1 MNAELESLLALQQE
15 DEEIR
20 ALERRRHALEPR
32 LLDLERRRQV
42 AADALDRARRTAEG
56 EERRLRELQGRVAE
70 HRQLHERNLAQLD
83 VVRKT
88 REATAALSQVD
99 QARRVL
105 AEEENDVQGLT
116 RHLQDLRQAIALH
129 EQALGEVEEEQSGAR
144 SEIAA
149 ESAQIDQALQ
159 GARAR
164 RAALAAK
171 VARPL
176 LGKYDRIAQ
185 RRRGR
190 AVFPLRGPSCANCD
204 TALPLQRRSL
214 MARTGSI
221 ELCEACGVLLYA
233 AE

>member
-1 MNAELESLLALQQE
+1 VNPEVESLLALQQE

-42 AADALDRARRTAEG
+42 AADALDRARRTTDG
-56 EERRLRELQGRVAE
+56 EERRLRDLQGRVAE

-83 VVRKT
+83 GVRKT
-88 REATAALSQVD
+88 REATAALSQVE

-116 RHLQDLRQAIALH
+116 RRLQDLRQAVALH
-129 EQALGEVEEEQSGAR
+129 EQALGDVEREQQGAR
-144 SEIAA
+144 SEIATETA
-149 ESAQIDQALQ
+149 SLDDALA

-164 RAALAAK
+164 RVELAAR
-171 VARPL
+171 VPRTL
-176 LGKYDRIAQ
+176 IGKYDRIAQ
-185 RRRGR
+185 RRRGK